1 MGIRDEI
8 GRAFEQLPPCAAQ
21 TLPALALAYVG
32 DTVYDLYVRTM
43 LVRRGPMG
51 AHALHLAAS
60 ELVCAAGQAAAL
72 RRIEPLLSDQERAVY
87 HRGRNA
93 HSGTVPRHA
102 SVADYRVAT
111 GLEALVGYLYLTGAD
126 GRLGALMRAAL
137 AAEDGAEQ

>member
-1 MGIRDEI
+1 
-8 GRAFEQLPPCAAQ
+8 
-21 TLPALALAYVG
+21 
-32 DTVYDLYVRTM
+32 
-43 LVRRGPMG
+43 MG

-60 ELVCAAGQAAAL
+60 ELVCAAGAGGGAAAH
-72 RRIEPLLSDQERAVY
+72 RTLLSDQERAVY

-126 GRLGALMRAAL
+126 RGGSVRSCARRLRRRMARSNRRQRNGRYGMARNTYGPPAARGGAAA
-137 AAEDGAEQ
+137 AG